1 GTGTRSGRSQPAVEL
16 RRDGP
21 PPALPVRGLDQR
33 WPLGSDV
40 DDEVLPTLRRPAE
53 AVDEGGPQGRGDR
66 ALLGIGRL
74 DPEVGGVDPAAGS
87 AIGRILLPD
96 LLPRRHVV

>member
-1 GTGTRSGRSQPAVEL
+1 SLPDLEDELLGFVRALEGHGALVEDVDVRGTGTRSGRSQPAVEL

-66 ALLGIGRL
+66 ALLGI
-74 DPEVGGVDPAAGS
+74 
-87 AIGRILLPD
+87 
-96 LLPRRHVV
+96 